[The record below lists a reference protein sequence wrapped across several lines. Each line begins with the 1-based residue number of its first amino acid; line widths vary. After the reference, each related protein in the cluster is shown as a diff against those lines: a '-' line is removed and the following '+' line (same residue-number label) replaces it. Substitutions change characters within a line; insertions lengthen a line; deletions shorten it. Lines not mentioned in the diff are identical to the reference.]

1 MKFTWQIFIVTGAT
15 SMIVVT
21 LSNTE
26 ETRAVKILI
35 AMHKY
40 HKLPPEYLKAL
51 TPAHSKKPVFEK
63 IPTMIIIPKSNPI
76 VSKSINP
83 TT

>member
-1 MKFTWQIFIVTGAT
+1 
-15 SMIVVT
+15 MIVVT
-21 LSNTE
+21 LSNTD
-26 ETRAVKILI
+26 ETNAVNKLI
-35 AMHKY
+35 ARHKY
-40 HKLPPEYLKAL
+40 QRLPPEYLKAL

-63 IPTMIIIPKSNPI
+63 IPTIIIIPKSNPI